1 MTGRTVT
8 VTVDVRDHAGRPIAG
23 VRVWFTRA
31 PVATADLAALTG
43 DDGRAVLGAP
53 AAGEYEVCVV
63 GDDATVTREVRVDRT
78 AAHVT
83 IVV

>member
-1 MTGRTVT
+1 MTART
-8 VTVDVRDHAGRPIAG
+8 VTVDVHDHAGRPVAG
-23 VRVWFTRA
+23 ARVWFTRA

-43 DDGRAVLGAP
+43 DDGRVVLGAP

-63 GDDATVTREVRVDRT
+63 GDDATVTREVRVGRS
-78 AAHVT
+78 AVRVT